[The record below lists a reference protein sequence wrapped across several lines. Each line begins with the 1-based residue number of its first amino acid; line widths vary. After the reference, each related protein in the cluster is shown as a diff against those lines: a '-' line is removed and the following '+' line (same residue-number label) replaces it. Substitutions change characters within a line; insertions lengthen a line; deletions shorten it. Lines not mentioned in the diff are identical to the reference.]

1 MIGFPT
7 NIWTHSLSTIHFKLK
22 ILIKKAVFF
31 EHLLYLF
38 IVRTKINNIKETW
51 RFDGSFLLYFPQAK
65 TKKLPDQM
73 TSI

>member
-7 NIWTHSLSTIHFKLK
+7 DIWTRSLSTIHFKLK

-38 IVRTKINNIKETW
+38 IVRTKINNIKEDVLMAPYCCISHKQKQ
-51 RFDGSFLLYFPQAK
+51 RNSQIK
-65 TKKLPDQM
+65 
-73 TSI
+73 